1 MKSVNRNIF
10 ITLINV
16 VLKILKRFCTLQVL
30 IPAAMEP
37 VCFRVPRQFEQTI
50 RVEYWELPF
59 FYRPYHFHRECQLS
73 YILNSS
79 GSVYI
84 SNSCIPFTKGDV
96 FLLGKNLPHVFR
108 SEDKSSPDNPTNNP
122 ARAISVFFD
131 FDQFVGLLG
140 DLPEARSVIN
150 LLKSSKHGIK
160 SSLDSGSI
168 LEKWVLSLRNAQG
181 FDQVISLIKTL
192 ALLADDSSMHYIS
205 PNSIPIRDP
214 LDGKRLEQVFSF
226 IQENYQ
232 RQIALEDVAD
242 QINMTPS
249 AFCRFFKR
257 KTQKTFTNYLIET
270 RIAKACRLLIQKDF
284 TVSETCFESG
294 YNSTSNFHRHFRRIT
309 GLSPN
314 EYKRN
319 VLKTD

>member
-1 MKSVNRNIF
+1 M
-10 ITLINV
+10 
-16 VLKILKRFCTLQVL
+16 QVQNY
-30 IPAAMEP
+30 AAMEP
-37 VCFRVPRQFEQTI
+37 VCFRVPRQLEQTI

-59 FYRPYHFHRECQLS
+59 FYRPYHFHKECQLS

-84 SNSCIPFTKGDV
+84 SNSCVSFKKGDL

-108 SEDKSSPDNPTNNP
+108 SENSAEGETQSENP

-131 FDQFVGLLG
+131 YDQFMALLG
-140 DLPEARSVIN
+140 QLPEARKVMD
-150 LLKSSKHGIK
+150 LLADSKYGIK
-160 SSLDSGSI
+160 SSVEKGSL
-168 LEKWVLSLRNAQG
+168 LEKWMLSMNNAQG
-181 FDQVISLIKTL
+181 FDQVIAMIKTL
-192 ALLADDSSMHYIS
+192 TLLTDSKSMQYIS
-205 PNSIPIRDP
+205 PSSIPIKDP
-214 LDGKRLEQVFSF
+214 LDGKRLDQVFNF
-226 IQENYQ
+226 IQDNYEKP
-232 RQIALEDVAD
+232 IALEDVAA

-249 AFCRFFKR
+249 AFCRFFKK

-270 RIAKACRLLIQKDF
+270 RIAKACRLLIQNDN

-314 EYKRN
+314 EYKKK
-319 VLKTD
+319 VLNTD

>member
-1 MKSVNRNIF
+1 
-10 ITLINV
+10 
-16 VLKILKRFCTLQVL
+16 
-30 IPAAMEP
+30 MEP
-37 VCFRVPRQFEQTI
+37 VCFRIPRQLEQTI

-84 SNSCIPFTKGDV
+84 SNSCIPFAKGDM

-108 SEDKSSPDNPTNNP
+108 SESTSDVESPSDNP

-131 FDQFVGLLG
+131 LDQFLEVLNK
-140 DLPEARSVIN
+140 LPESRSTQK
-150 LLKSSKHGIK
+150 LLIDSKYGIK
-160 SSLDSGSI
+160 TSLATGSL
-168 LEKWVLSLRNAQG
+168 LEKWMMSLNQAQG
-181 FDQVISLIKTL
+181 FDQVISLFKTL
-192 ALLADDSSMHYIS
+192 SLFADAKTIQYIS
-205 PNSIPIRDP
+205 PHSLPIKDP
-214 LDGKRLEQVFSF
+214 LDRKRLDRVFDF
-226 IQENYQ
+226 IQKNYFKP
-232 RQIALEDVAD
+232 IALEEVAS

-249 AFCRFFKR
+249 AFCRFFKK
-257 KTQKTFTNYLIET
+257 KTQTTFTNYLIEI
-270 RIAKACRLLIQKDF
+270 RIAKACSLLLKDDF

-314 EYKRN
+314 EYKRKILN
-319 VLKTD
+319 ID